1 MRLFMSIDMIELN
14 VVQHIKSVKPIRQ
27 RPQETAMKVSR
38 AQAEENRERILDN
51 AAQLFRERGFD
62 GIGLNDLMQAAGLT
76 RGGFYG
82 HFESKDDL
90 AAQATRRA
98 LQANREQWKQQTDRS
113 LAAWVKA
120 YLSDAHR
127 DQPGAGCG
135 LVALA
140 GDAARGGPA
149 VKEVFAEGVEN
160 LVAALQPQLP
170 GADDAERREQALA
183 MLAMLV
189 GALLLSRAVGDGELS
204 RELREA
210 ARGKLPVAIG

>member
-1 MRLFMSIDMIELN
+1 
-14 VVQHIKSVKPIRQ
+14 
-27 RPQETAMKVSR
+27 MKVSR

-90 AAQATRRA
+90 AAQAARRA
-98 LQANREQWKQQTDRS
+98 LEVNREQWKRQTDRS
-113 LAAWVKA
+113 LQAWVKT

-127 DQPGAGCG
+127 DHLGAGCA

-149 VKEVFAEGVEN
+149 VKGVFAEGVES
-160 LVAALQPQLP
+160 LVATLQGQMPA
-170 GADDAERREQALA
+170 ADEAEQREQALA
-183 MLAMLV
+183 MLSTLV
-189 GALLLSRAVGDGELS
+189 GSLLLSRAVGATGLS
-204 RELREA
+204 SELRKA
-210 ARGKLPVAIG
+210 ARKSLPTGGS

>member
-1 MRLFMSIDMIELN
+1 
-14 VVQHIKSVKPIRQ
+14 
-27 RPQETAMKVSR
+27 MKVTR
-38 AQAEENRERILDN
+38 AQAEENRERILDS
-51 AAQLFRERGFD
+51 AARLFRERGFD

-90 AAQATRRA
+90 AAQASRRA
-98 LQANREQWKQQTDRS
+98 LQANREQWRQQADRS
-113 LAAWVKA
+113 LAAWVQA

-149 VKEVFAEGVEN
+149 VQAAFAEGVQS
-160 LVAALQPQLP
+160 LVATLQAQMP
-170 GADDAERREQALA
+170 GASTAEQRAQALA
-183 MLAMLV
+183 MLSSLV
-189 GALLLSRAVGDGELS
+189 GALLLSRAVGDEALS

-210 ARGKLPVAIG
+210 VRERLPAGAG

>member
-1 MRLFMSIDMIELN
+1 
-14 VVQHIKSVKPIRQ
+14 
-27 RPQETAMKVSR
+27 MKVSR

-62 GIGLNDLMQAAGLT
+62 GIGLNDLMHAAGLT

-90 AAQATRRA
+90 AAQACARA
-98 LQANREQWKQQTDRS
+98 LQSNRDQWKKQTDRS

-127 DQPGAGCG
+127 DHIGAGCG

-149 VKEVFAEGVEN
+149 VREVFAEGVQS
-160 LVAALQPQLP
+160 LAATLQDQMP
-170 GADDAERREQALA
+170 GDSAAEKREQALA
-183 MLAMLV
+183 MLSTLV
-189 GALLLSRAVGDGELS
+189 GALLLSRAVGDAGLS
-204 RELREA
+204 RELRDA
-210 ARGKLPVAIG
+210 ARKSLPVGAG

>member
-1 MRLFMSIDMIELN
+1 
-14 VVQHIKSVKPIRQ
+14 
-27 RPQETAMKVSR
+27 MKVTR

-62 GIGLNDLMQAAGLT
+62 GIGLNELMQAAGLT

-98 LQANREQWKQQTDRS
+98 LQANREQWKKQTDRS
-113 LAAWVKA
+113 LSAWVKA

-127 DQPGAGCG
+127 DHIGAGCG

-149 VKEVFAEGVEN
+149 VRAALAEGVQN
-160 LVAALQPQLP
+160 LSATLQNQMP
-170 GADDAERREQALA
+170 GADAAEQREQALA
-183 MLAMLV
+183 MLSTLV

-210 ARGKLPVAIG
+210 ARKSLPAGG

>member
-1 MRLFMSIDMIELN
+1 
-14 VVQHIKSVKPIRQ
+14 
-27 RPQETAMKVSR
+27 MKVSR

-98 LQANREQWKQQTDRS
+98 LQNNREQWKKQTDRS
-113 LAAWVKA
+113 LQAWVKA

-127 DQPGAGCG
+127 DHIGAGCG

-149 VKEVFAEGVEN
+149 VQAALAEGVQN
-160 LVAALQPQLP
+160 LVATLQKQMP
-170 GADDAERREQALA
+170 GADAGEQREQALA
-183 MLAMLV
+183 MLSTLV
-189 GALLLSRAVGDGELS
+189 GALLLSRAVGDAGLS

-210 ARGKLPVAIG
+210 ARKSLPAGG

>member
-1 MRLFMSIDMIELN
+1 
-14 VVQHIKSVKPIRQ
+14 
-27 RPQETAMKVSR
+27 MKVTR
-38 AQAEENRERILDN
+38 EQAEANRERILDN
-51 AAQLFRERGFD
+51 AAALFRERGFD

-98 LQANREQWKQQTDRS
+98 MQTNREEWKQQTDRS
-113 LAAWVKA
+113 LAAWVRT

-127 DQPGAGCG
+127 DHPGAGCS

-149 VKEVFAEGVEN
+149 VKQVFAEGVQR
-160 LVAALQPQLP
+160 LVATLQMQMPA
-170 GADDAERREQALA
+170 ADAGEQRQQALV
-183 MLAMLV
+183 MLSTLV
-189 GALLLSRAVGDGELS
+189 GAMLLSRAVGDEPLS

-210 ARGKLPVAIG
+210 ARHHLPAGGG

>member
-1 MRLFMSIDMIELN
+1 M
-14 VVQHIKSVKPIRQ
+14 
-27 RPQETAMKVSR
+27 
-38 AQAEENRERILDN
+38 
-51 AAQLFRERGFD
+51 LFREHGFD

-98 LQANREQWKQQTDRS
+98 LQANREQRKKQTGRS
-113 LAAWVKA
+113 LQACVKT

-127 DQPGAGCG
+127 DHISAGCG

-149 VKEVFAEGVEN
+149 VPEVFAEGVARHAR
-160 LVAALQPQLP
+160 VCRQAA
-170 GADDAERREQALA
+170 AERSLQRPRAAPQRWDGPTPCG
-183 MLAMLV
+183 MLAPHV
-189 GALLLSRAVGDGELS
+189 NA
-204 RELREA
+204 
-210 ARGKLPVAIG
+210 

>member
-1 MRLFMSIDMIELN
+1 
-14 VVQHIKSVKPIRQ
+14 
-27 RPQETAMKVSR
+27 MKVSR

-98 LQANREQWKQQTDRS
+98 LQANREQWKKQTDRS
-113 LAAWVKA
+113 LQAWVRS

-127 DQPGAGCG
+127 DRVGAGCG
-135 LVALA
+135 LAALA

-149 VKEVFAEGVEN
+149 VKTAFAEGVASIIET
-160 LVAALQPQLP
+160 LQGQMPATDAA
-170 GADDAERREQALA
+170 GRREQALA
-183 MLAMLV
+183 MLSTLM

-204 RELREA
+204 GELREA
-210 ARGKLPVAIG
+210 ARKSLPAGGG

>member
-1 MRLFMSIDMIELN
+1 
-14 VVQHIKSVKPIRQ
+14 
-27 RPQETAMKVSR
+27 MKVSR

-82 HFESKDDL
+82 HFGSKDDL
-90 AAQATRRA
+90 AVEACARA
-98 LQANREQWKQQTDRS
+98 MQANREQWKPQTDRS
-113 LAAWVKA
+113 LGAWVEA

-127 DQPGAGCG
+127 DHPGQGCA

-149 VKEVFAEGVEN
+149 VQAVFATGVQS
-160 LVAALQPQLP
+160 LALALQPQMP
-170 GADDAERREQALA
+170 AADEAGRREQALA
-183 MLAMLV
+183 LLSTLV
-189 GALLLSRAVGDGELS
+189 GSLLLSRAVGDAGLS
-204 RELREA
+204 RELRA
-210 ARGKLPVAIG
+210 AALKSLPISTG

>member
-1 MRLFMSIDMIELN
+1 
-14 VVQHIKSVKPIRQ
+14 
-27 RPQETAMKVSR
+27 MKVTR
-38 AQAEENRERILDN
+38 EQAEANRERILDN

-98 LQANREQWKQQTDRS
+98 LQANREQWKPQADRS
-113 LAAWVKA
+113 LAAWIKA

-127 DQPGAGCG
+127 DQPGAGCT

-149 VKEVFAEGVEN
+149 VQQVFAEGVES
-160 LVAALQPQLP
+160 LVSALQAQMP
-170 GADDAERREQALA
+170 ADTPAAQRGQALA
-183 MLAMLV
+183 LLSTLV
-189 GALLLSRAVGDGELS
+189 GALLLSRAVGDVRLS
-204 RELREA
+204 RELRDA
-210 ARGKLPVAIG
+210 ARRHLPAGGG

>member
-1 MRLFMSIDMIELN
+1 
-14 VVQHIKSVKPIRQ
+14 
-27 RPQETAMKVSR
+27 MKVSR

-51 AAQLFRERGFD
+51 AAELFRERGFD

-90 AAQATRRA
+90 AAQATQRA
-98 LQANREQWKQQTDRS
+98 LEANREQWKKQTDRS
-113 LAAWVKA
+113 LQAWVKT

-127 DQPGAGCG
+127 DHLGAGCG

-149 VKEVFAEGVEN
+149 VKEVFADGVAH
-160 LVAALQPQLP
+160 LVATLQAQMPA
-170 GADDAERREQALA
+170 ADPAVKHEQALA
-183 MLAMLV
+183 MLSTLV
-189 GALLLSRAVGDGELS
+189 GALLLSRAVGDVPLS

-210 ARGKLPVAIG
+210 ARKSLPAGG

>member
-1 MRLFMSIDMIELN
+1 
-14 VVQHIKSVKPIRQ
+14 
-27 RPQETAMKVSR
+27 MKVTR

-90 AAQATRRA
+90 AAQATKRA
-98 LQANREQWKQQTDRS
+98 LQANRVQWQQQAEHHLS
-113 LAAWVKA
+113 AWVQT

-127 DQPGAGCG
+127 DHPGAGCG
-135 LVALA
+135 LAALA
-140 GDAARGGPA
+140 ADAARGGAA
-149 VKEVFAEGVEN
+149 VKTVFAEGVES
-160 LVAALQPQLP
+160 LAATLQGQMP
-170 GADDAERREQALA
+170 GGDDAERREQALA
-183 MLAMLV
+183 MLSTLV
-189 GALLLSRAVGDGELS
+189 GALLLSRAVGDAGLS

-210 ARGKLPVAIG
+210 ARHQLPVGG

>member
-1 MRLFMSIDMIELN
+1 
-14 VVQHIKSVKPIRQ
+14 
-27 RPQETAMKVSR
+27 MKVSR
-38 AQAEENRERILDN
+38 AQAEENRERILDS

-98 LQANREQWKQQTDRS
+98 LQSNREQWKKQADRS
-113 LAAWVKA
+113 LPAWVKA

-127 DQPGAGCG
+127 DHIGAGCG
-135 LVALA
+135 FVALA

-149 VKEVFAEGVEN
+149 VREAFNEGVEN
-160 LVAALQPQLP
+160 LVATLQDQMPA
-170 GADDAERREQALA
+170 ADAAARREQALA
-183 MLAMLV
+183 MLSTLV
-189 GALLLSRAVGDGELS
+189 GALLLSRAVGDAGLS
-204 RELREA
+204 RELRDA
-210 ARGKLPVAIG
+210 ARKSLPVAAG

>member
-1 MRLFMSIDMIELN
+1 
-14 VVQHIKSVKPIRQ
+14 
-27 RPQETAMKVSR
+27 MKVTR
-38 AQAEENRERILDN
+38 EQAEANRERILDN
-51 AAQLFRERGFD
+51 AALLFRERGFD

-90 AAQATRRA
+90 AAQATQRA
-98 LQANREQWKQQTDRS
+98 LQVNREQWKKQADRS

-127 DQPGAGCG
+127 DHLGAGCG

-149 VKEVFAEGVEN
+149 VKHAFAEGVQQ
-160 LVAALQPQLP
+160 LVETLQGQMPAA
-170 GADDAERREQALA
+170 DAGEQREQALA
-183 MLAMLV
+183 MLSTLV
-189 GALLLSRAVGDGELS
+189 GALLLSRAVGDDGLS
-204 RELREA
+204 RELRVA
-210 ARGKLPVAIG
+210 ARKHLPAGG